1 MLKTVSTTLL
11 LVVLFPAYTLSY
23 VVACA
28 LKLKDRDLMESPL
41 DFVTMSIN
49 AYLDETYEYRYM
61 KKLVKEVE
69 TFYKNALFVPA
80 PSIID
85 LFDRDCVKRVA
96 DDIALFGKDA
106 QDLHNKVIE
115 LL

>member
-11 LVVLFPAYTLSY
+11 LVVLFPIYTLAYVISY
-23 VVACA
+23 A

-41 DFVTMSIN
+41 DFVTMSID
-49 AYLDETYEYRYM
+49 AYLNDTYEIRYM
-61 KKLVKEVE
+61 KKLVKEIE
-69 TFYKNALFVPA
+69 LFYSNTSFIPA

-106 QDLHNKVIE
+106 QELHNKVIE
-115 LL
+115 YL